1 MSFVHSIESLE
12 HRTLLAG
19 VSFNINF
26 QPAGAAVPAYYKA
39 DIGAA
44 YGMRANGL
52 TYGWSADNTAPG
64 NFNCG
69 CWANHRNAWGK
80 SKNAPSSWA
89 LKASSRIAPN
99 SGPGFI
105 PISIR

>member
-1 MSFVHSIESLE
+1 MPEGWMDGARSCCMSFADSMEPLE
-12 HRTLLAG
+12 PRTLLAG

-52 TYGWSADNTAPG
+52 TYGWSADNHEMARD
-64 NFNCG
+64 
-69 CWANHRNAWGK
+69 RN
-80 SKNAPSSWA
+80 SP
-89 LKASSRIAPN
+89 ASRDQKHDTLNQFEPEA
-99 SGPGFI
+99 GQY
-105 PISIR
+105 